1 MQFLYWTKCRNANP
15 FPFPFISRVVW
26 CCLRDFAFVFS
37 QWQWL
42 FFLLARFGIKVWQLG
57 KAGGPTETARAS
69 MGSGG
74 ERSLIRGKDWMPRVH
89 KNSPER
95 SRNVTVVLIGW
106 PQRLLR
112 LGGTP
117 REKECD
123 AQTRTQDDSSAFIH
137 RYLYVGPKLPAPYF
151 CFAKGHVL
159 EPCQLWFR

>member
-1 MQFLYWTKCRNANP
+1 MK
-15 FPFPFISRVVW
+15 
-26 CCLRDFAFVFS
+26 AFVFS

-69 MGSGG
+69 MGSRG
-74 ERSLIRGKDWMPRVH
+74 EMELDSWARLDAQGTQEFTRKIQKWYCSSYRMASETNNDWEEH
-89 KNSPER
+89 
-95 SRNVTVVLIGW
+95 
-106 PQRLLR
+106 
-112 LGGTP
+112 P
-117 REKECD
+117 REKECH

-159 EPCQLWFR
+159 EPCQL

>member
-15 FPFPFISRVVW
+15 FPFPFFSRVVW
-26 CCLRDFAFVFS
+26 YCLRESVC
-37 QWQWL
+37 
-42 FFLLARFGIKVWQLG
+42 FLPVVMAVLLLGKVWYQSMAARQSRRTYWNGQG
-57 KAGGPTETARAS
+57 KYGLQRRTEIDSWARLDA
-69 MGSGG
+69 
-74 ERSLIRGKDWMPRVH
+74 
-89 KNSPER
+89 PER

-117 REKECD
+117 REKECN

-159 EPCQLWFR
+159 ES